1 MSDLGLGL
9 LFALCVFLEGFFSG
23 SEIALVSSDRMLL
36 RERADAGSIGAQI
49 ALKLL
54 AKPAWAL
61 GTCLV
66 GTNLSAIS
74 ASTLVAAL
82 VTERLGL
89 PAAVAAAFVV
99 PITLTFGEMVP
110 KALYQHHANRLAPVV
125 AVPLYPLSIVLRP
138 ALWLLDKLSQLAGG
152 DEHAEKGL
160 SRRELQLLL
169 DGAKSA
175 DLSPEDRR
183 LLSRVLSFNEGTVE
197 DAMVPLIAV
206 TALASTATLTE
217 AARRMTES
225 GHSRLPVFRERVDDI
240 VGIVLHQDIIAAPDW
255 REPVQTLIRPAMFVP
270 ETKRI
275 DQLLVEMRRQKQRLA
290 VAVDEYGGA
299 VGIITIEDVLEELV
313 GEIEDESDRP
323 DALVRRTGEREW
335 VAAGRAEREHL
346 EASAGLV
353 LPDGDFETLAGYL
366 LSVLGRVPSPGE
378 QHTVGRCTLTVSK
391 ATERAILEV
400 RLRRDR

>member
-1 MSDLGLGL
+1 MSDLMLGL

-23 SEIALVSSDRMLL
+23 SEIALVSSDRMLM

-74 ASTLVAAL
+74 ASTLVASL

-110 KALYQHHANRLAPVV
+110 KALYQHHANRLAPIV
-125 AVPLYPLSIVLRP
+125 AVPLYPLSLLLRP
-138 ALWLLDKLSQLAGG
+138 VLWVLDRLSHLAGG
-152 DEHAEKGL
+152 DEHAERGL

-169 DGAKSA
+169 DGARSA

-197 DAMVPLIAV
+197 DAMVPLIEV
-206 TALASTATLTE
+206 TALPASAALTE
-217 AARRMTES
+217 VARRMTES
-225 GHSRLPVFRERVDDI
+225 GHSRLPVYRERVDDI
-240 VGIVLHQDIIAAPDW
+240 VGIVLHQDLIAAPDW
-255 REPVQTLIRPAMFVP
+255 SMSAETLLRPAMFVP

-290 VAVDEYGGA
+290 VAIDEYGGA

-335 VAAGRAEREHL
+335 VASGRAEREQL
-346 EASAGLV
+346 EAATGLN
-353 LPDGDFETLAGYL
+353 LPEGDFETVAGYL
-366 LSVLGRVPSPGE
+366 LSVLGRVPLVGE
-378 QHTVGRCTLTVSK
+378 QHTVGRCTLTVTK
-391 ATERAILEV
+391 ATERAIVEV
-400 RLRRDR
+400 RVRRER

>member
-1 MSDLGLGL
+1 MSDLTLGL

-23 SEIALVSSDRMLL
+23 SEIALVSSDRMLM
-36 RERADAGSIGAQI
+36 REKADAGSVGAQL

-74 ASTLVAAL
+74 ASTLVATL
-82 VTERLGL
+82 VTGRLGL
-89 PAAVAAAFVV
+89 PAAAAAAFVV
-99 PITLTFGEMVP
+99 PLTLTFGEMVP
-110 KALYQHHANRLAPVV
+110 KALYQHHANRLAPIV
-125 AVPLYPLSIVLRP
+125 ALPLYPLSVLLRP
-138 ALWLLDKLSQLAGG
+138 ALWVLDRLSQLAGG
-152 DEHAEKGL
+152 DGHAERGL

-197 DAMVPLIAV
+197 DAMVPLIEV
-206 TALASTATLTE
+206 TALPSTASLTE
-217 AARRMTES
+217 AARRMAES
-225 GHSRLPVFRERVDDI
+225 GHSRMPVYRDRVDDI
-240 VGIVLHQDIIAAPDW
+240 IGIVLHQDIIAAPNW
-255 REPVQTLIRPAMFVP
+255 TEPVSSLLRPAMFVP
-270 ETKRI
+270 ESKRI
-275 DQLLVEMRRQKQRLA
+275 DQLLVEMRRQKQRMA

-299 VGIITIEDVLEELV
+299 VGLITIEDVLEELV

-335 VAAGRAEREHL
+335 LAAGRAEREHL
-346 EASAGLV
+346 EAAAGLT
-353 LPDGDFETLAGYL
+353 LPDGDFETLAGFL
-366 LSVLGRVPSPGE
+366 LSVLGRVPSAGE
-378 QHTVGRCTLTVSK
+378 QMTVGRCTLTVMK
-391 ATERAILEV
+391 ASERAIIEV
-400 RLRRDR
+400 RVRRER